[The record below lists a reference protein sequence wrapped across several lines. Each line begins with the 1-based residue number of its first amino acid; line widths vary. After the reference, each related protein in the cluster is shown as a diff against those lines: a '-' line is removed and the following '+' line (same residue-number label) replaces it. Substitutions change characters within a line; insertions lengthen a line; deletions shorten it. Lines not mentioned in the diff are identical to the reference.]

1 MEARTS
7 ENQASIVV
15 PTTTLI
21 LLLLGVLVF
30 LGMYQMEP
38 PSVVGADAAPTV
50 FSAERAMQHVQ
61 AIAQRPHPTGSAENA
76 AARDYIVAQLTS
88 IGLQPEVQ
96 TTDVSRTLRGNRQS
110 SATIQNVLAR
120 IEGSANTNNAVAIAA
135 HYDSVEDGPGASDDV
150 AAIGAMIETARALQA
165 GPQPSNDIIFIFTD
179 GEELGLLG
187 AQGFVDQHPWAQDVK
202 VVLNFEA
209 RGTTGPSYMFETSN
223 NNGWLVRQF
232 ARFAPNAVGYSF
244 TFDIYR
250 LLPNDTDLTVFR
262 AADKAGIGFAFIDG
276 YLHYHTPGDNIANL
290 NPRSVQHHGTYMLS
304 LAQGM
309 GSTSLDTVQ
318 ETNRVYFS
326 LFGLI
331 VHYSEIWNL
340 PLLILTIIGFMAVL
354 VLGFRRRRLTAKG
367 LTAGFFIFLLALIVT
382 LAGIFAVSNI
392 IPVLGVEPV
401 NMLNG
406 STYNWNFFAIS
417 YVCMALG
424 ITSALYVAFRKRV
437 LFNNLLV
444 GAWLWWLIVLI
455 ATTFLLPGTSY
466 LFTWPLLLS
475 LIALAVRFRAE
486 DEDAPR
492 PTIVLALLPAI
503 SGILMLTPL
512 IRGLFVA
519 LFLPIYLPVL
529 IFVVLLLGLLLPH
542 LTLLTRRYRWALPGA
557 AFLIGLGLFLFAA
570 LTITPVV
577 ATTG

>member
-7 ENQASIVV
+7 ENQAGFVV
-15 PTTTLI
+15 PTTTLM

-38 PSVVGADAAPTV
+38 PRVVSADAAPTV
-50 FSAERAMQHVQ
+50 FSAARAMQHVE
-61 AIAQRPHPTGSAENA
+61 AMAQNPHPTGSAENA
-76 AARDYIVAQLTS
+76 KARDYLVAQLTS
-88 IGLQPEVQ
+88 LGLQPEVQ
-96 TTDVSRTLRGNRQS
+96 TTDVTRTLRSGQQAS
-110 SATIQNVLAR
+110 GTIQNVLAR

-135 HYDSVEDGPGASDDV
+135 HYDSVENGPGASDDV
-150 AAIGAMIETARALQA
+150 AGVAAMLETARAIQA
-165 GPQPSNDIIFIFTD
+165 GPPPSNDIIFIFTD

-187 AQGFVDQHPWAQDVK
+187 ANGFVDQHPWAPDVK

-209 RGTTGPSYMFETSN
+209 RGTTGPSYMFETSEQ
-223 NNGWLVRQF
+223 NGWLVRQF
-232 ARFAPNAVGYSF
+232 AQAAPNAVGYSF

-262 AADKAGIGFAFIDG
+262 AANKAGIGFAFIDG
-276 YLHYHTPGDNIANL
+276 YLHYHTPTDNIANL
-290 NPRSVQHHGTYMLS
+290 NPRSLQHHGTYMLS
-304 LAQGM
+304 LAQRM
-309 GSTSLDTVQ
+309 GNTSLDTVQ

-326 LFGLI
+326 LFGLV

-340 PLLILTIIGFMAVL
+340 PLMLLTTIAFLAVL

-382 LAGIFAVSNI
+382 LLGIFAVSNI

-401 NMLNG
+401 NMRNG
-406 STYNWNFFAIS
+406 ATYNWQFFAIS

-424 ITSALYVAFRKRV
+424 ITSALYVAFRRRV

-444 GAWLWWLIVLI
+444 GAWLWWLIVMI

-466 LFTWPLLLS
+466 LFTWPLLIS
-475 LIALAVRFRAE
+475 LIALVVRFRAE

-503 SGILMLTPL
+503 SGILLLTPL

-519 LFLPIYLPVL
+519 LLLPIYLPVL

-570 LTITPVV
+570 LTITPAV

>member
-7 ENQASIVV
+7 ENQAGFVV
-15 PTTTLI
+15 PTTTLT
-21 LLLLGVLVF
+21 LLLLALLVF
-30 LGMYQMEP
+30 LSIYPMEP
-38 PSVVGADAAPTV
+38 PRVVGADAAPTV

-61 AIAQRPHPTGSAENA
+61 AIAQNPRPVGSAENA
-76 AARDYIVAQLTS
+76 KARDYIVAQLTG

-96 TTDVSRTLRGNRQS
+96 TTDVTRTLRNGQQS
-110 SATIQNVLAR
+110 SATVSNVLAR
-120 IEGSANTNNAVAIAA
+120 IEGSANTDSAVAIAG
-135 HYDSVEDGPGASDDV
+135 HYDSVVRGPGASDDV
-150 AAIGAMIETARALQA
+150 AAVAAMLETARALQA
-165 GPQPSNDIIFIFTD
+165 GPQPSNDIILIFTD
-179 GEELGLLG
+179 AEERGLLG
-187 AQGFVDQHPWAQDVK
+187 AQGFVDRHPWAQDVK

-232 ARFAPNAVGYSF
+232 AQAAPNAIGYSF

-276 YLHYHTPGDNIANL
+276 YIHYHLASDNIANL

-309 GSTSLDTVQ
+309 GSTSLDTVE

-340 PLLILTIIGFMAVL
+340 PLLILTTIAFLAVL

-367 LTAGFFIFLLALIVT
+367 LTAGFFIFLLVLIVT
-382 LAGIFAVSNI
+382 LASIFGFSYI
-392 IPVLGVEPV
+392 LLPMGVNPINE
-401 NMLNG
+401 LNG
-406 STYNWNFFAIS
+406 ATYNWNLFAIS
-417 YVCMALG
+417 YICLALA
-424 ITSALYVAFRKRV
+424 ITSALYIMFRKRV

-444 GAWLWWLIVLI
+444 GAWLWWLIMMI

-475 LIALAVRFRAE
+475 LIALAVRFRVA

-492 PTIVLALLPAI
+492 PTLVLALLPAI
-503 SGILMLTPL
+503 SGILLLIPL

-519 LFLPIYLPVL
+519 LFLPLYVPVL
-529 IFVVLLLGLLLPH
+529 LFVVLLFGLLLPH
-542 LTLLTRRYRWALPGA
+542 LTLLTRRYPWALPGA
-557 AFLIGLGLFLFAA
+557 ALVIGLNLFIFAA
-570 LTITPVV
+570 LTAGVG
-577 ATTG
+577 A